1 VITVKGRVTLDLT
14 ASSCMVSQSNFSRNP
29 TRKDGTQEVSTLT
42 GVDKYLEDVRPY
54 VTSYVTFGDGA
65 KGKIVGTGNLIK
77 HGLPRLDDVL
87 LVKGLTANLISISQL
102 CDLGLQVNF
111 TKPECQISDEKGEV
125 LMRGTR
131 SKYNC
136 YLWVS
141 QEESFISTCLLS
153 KVEEIKLWHQRLGH
167 LHLKGMKKALSSKAI
182 RGLPDLKIVEG
193 SICGEC

>member
-1 VITVKGRVTLDLT
+1 
-14 ASSCMVSQSNFSRNP
+14 MVSQSNFSRNP